1 MTSRAGEMWIA
12 QRDDGVYFAC
22 EDDDDGLFGISIMTG
37 DVIIIVSPEPFI
49 VDGFYE
55 PDALLALTRYGIME
69 IYDPVRAYDRWKRI
83 A

>member
-22 EDDDDGLFGISIMTG
+22 EETGHLFSTTG
-37 DVIIIVSPEPFI
+37 DVIIIVSPEPFM